1 MFMFIKVAWRN
12 LFRNKKRTIIAG
24 SAIGIGLAALIFVD
38 ATIIGMRQNMIHS
51 ATASFMGEGQIYRQG
66 FKETQESDLTLNN
79 SDDVINRLK
88 DEDKVAAFAER
99 TISFAMISSPAN
111 VSSVSLVGIN
121 PERERH
127 LSQVDEALIKG
138 AFFTED
144 NPRNCLIGSKLADIL
159 KVEVGDRIV
168 LTVAQVHTDDLSQ
181 EMFRISGIFHFN
193 IDEMDRGMAFIRLE
207 KAQEMLNLQD
217 QVHVIALKFTDME
230 LGQEEN
236 WNFWQRYSQNQN
248 LAQGWTELM
257 PELHAALQLT
267 DFSTFIT
274 AAILFGVVALGII
287 NTLFM
292 SIHERMFEFGV
303 LRAVGTRP
311 FSVAILIIFEAGAL
325 AVLSILFGELLGFG
339 LTYAISLVGIDY
351 TGIEFAGV
359 TFRELLYPVLQVDQF
374 IIYPFWV
381 FVFTVVI
388 GVYPAIYAAR
398 LSPADALRKTF

>member
-1 MFMFIKVAWRN
+1 MSMFIRVAWRN

-38 ATIIGMRQNMIHS
+38 ATIIGMRKNMIHS

-66 FKETQESDLTLNN
+66 FKETRESDLTLNN
-79 SDDVINRLK
+79 SDDVINRLE
-88 DEDKVAAFAER
+88 DEEKVAAFAER

-121 PERERH
+121 PKREPS
-127 LSQVDEALIKG
+127 LSQVDDALIKG
-138 AFFTED
+138 AFFTEN

-159 KVEVGDRIV
+159 KVELGDRIV

-230 LGQEEN
+230 LGQKEN
-236 WNFWQRYSQNQN
+236 WDFWQQYSQNQN
-248 LAQGWTELM
+248 LARGWTELM

-267 DFSTFIT
+267 DFSTLIT

-311 FSVAILIIFEAGAL
+311 FGVAALIIFEAGAL

-339 LTYAISLVGIDY
+339 LTYAISVVGIDY

>member
-1 MFMFIKVAWRN
+1 MFIRVAWRN

-38 ATIIGMRQNMIHS
+38 ATIIGMRKNMIHS

-66 FKETQESDLTLNN
+66 FKETRESDLTLNN
-79 SDDVINRLK
+79 SDDVINRLE
-88 DEDKVAAFAER
+88 DEEKVAAFAER

-121 PERERH
+121 PKREPS
-127 LSQVDEALIKG
+127 LSQVDDALIKG
-138 AFFTED
+138 AFFTEN

-159 KVEVGDRIV
+159 KVELGDRIV

-230 LGQEEN
+230 LGQKEN
-236 WNFWQRYSQNQN
+236 WDFWQQYSQNQN
-248 LAQGWTELM
+248 LARGWTELM

-267 DFSTFIT
+267 DFSTLIT

-311 FSVAILIIFEAGAL
+311 FGVAALIIFEAGAL

-339 LTYAISLVGIDY
+339 LTYAISVVGIDY

>member
-1 MFMFIKVAWRN
+1 MVMFIKVAWRN

-38 ATIIGMRQNMIHS
+38 ATIIGMRENMIHS

-66 FKETQESDLTLNN
+66 FKETRKSDLTLNN
-79 SDDVINRLK
+79 SDDVINRLEN
-88 DEDKVAAFAER
+88 EDKVAAFAER

-127 LSQVDEALIKG
+127 LSQTDEALIKG

-144 NPRNCLIGSKLADIL
+144 NQRNCLIGSKLADNL
-159 KVEVGDRIV
+159 KVEIGDRIV

-230 LGQEEN
+230 LGQKEN
-236 WNFWQRYSQNQN
+236 WEFWQRYSQNRN
-248 LAQGWTELM
+248 LARGWTELM

-339 LTYAISLVGIDY
+339 LTYAISVVGIDY

-374 IIYPFWV
+374 IIYPFWI
-381 FVFTVVI
+381 FVFTIVI